1 MPAFTLVLLN
11 KTLRI
16 LPITVGRTNI
26 QNSLDFLTALLAE
39 RHKRGRL
46 RHQREVF
53 AFGGV
58 FDGGND
64 MTAGAK
70 I

>member
-1 MPAFTLVLLN
+1 
-11 KTLRI
+11 
-16 LPITVGRTNI
+16 
-26 QNSLDFLTALLAE
+26 LDFLTALLAE

>member
-1 MPAFTLVLLN
+1 MFKIVCFLIELLVD
-11 KTLRI
+11 T
-16 LPITVGRTNI
+16 
-26 QNSLDFLTALLAE
+26 
-39 RHKRGRL
+39 HKRGRL
-46 RHQREVF
+46 RHQREAF